1 MLPASPWARLI
12 LAINTLGLLGYAIWL
27 VFRATA
33 IFYTQ
38 EGVLYLLPGLPFF
51 FVYAYL
57 LGQQTEPEQSEEG
70 ADHGKGS

>member
-1 MLPASPWARLI
+1 MIPSSPYARLI
-12 LAINTLGLLGYAIWL
+12 LALNTLGLAGYALWL
-27 VFRATA
+27 VFRASA

-57 LGQQTEPEQSEEG
+57 LGRDAEPPQPEKG
-70 ADHGKGS
+70 ADRGERG